1 MPEGAASE
9 LLSPA
14 PRKLRAAP
22 VPGKPEAAKKGIR
35 GLPAQAL
42 PHGADRHVD
51 GFVESGLLYGQG
63 PEMGITFRPLPQVV
77 IPSEARSLTSFSFF
91 DLDDK
96 QLSLRG

>member
-1 MPEGAASE
+1 M
-9 LLSPA
+9 
-14 PRKLRAAP
+14 
-22 VPGKPEAAKKGIR
+22 
-35 GLPAQAL
+35 
-42 PHGADRHVD
+42 
-51 GFVESGLLYGQG
+51 ESGLLYGQG